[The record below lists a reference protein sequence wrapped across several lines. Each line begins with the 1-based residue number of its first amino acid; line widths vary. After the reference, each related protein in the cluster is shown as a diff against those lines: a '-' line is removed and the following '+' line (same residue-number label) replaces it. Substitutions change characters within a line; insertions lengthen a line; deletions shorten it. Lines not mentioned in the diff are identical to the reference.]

1 MGKKGTVVLISLL
14 AVLCVFLSA
23 AVFCLVNRLNAY
35 PEGTILYE
43 NSSGSK
49 TCTIVKYELE
59 NNFTLL
65 LTYSDQTLVQIAVG
79 NSETN
84 VVGETYS
91 EEAGGY
97 HKSN

>member
-14 AVLCVFLSA
+14 AVLCVSLSV
-23 AVFCLVNRLNAY
+23 AVFCLLNRLNAY
-35 PEGTILYE
+35 PEGEILYVDPLDSE
-43 NSSGSK
+43 D
-49 TCTIVKYELE
+49 CTIVKYELE

-91 EEAGGY
+91 EEAGKY
-97 HKSN
+97 DEPK